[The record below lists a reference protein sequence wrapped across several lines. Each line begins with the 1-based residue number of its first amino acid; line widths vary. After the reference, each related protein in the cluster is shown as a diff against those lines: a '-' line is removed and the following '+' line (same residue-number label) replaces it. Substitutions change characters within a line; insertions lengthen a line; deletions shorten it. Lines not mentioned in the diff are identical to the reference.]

1 MEIIPL
7 FKKRYCYL
15 GLIGFVILVII
26 ISILITA
33 FSKVYY
39 LNLGISTG
47 VWWWNINYDPNI
59 YLPFLKENGITE
71 IYIED
76 ARFSEETSAFIKD
89 ANSKNIK
96 VFLLQGLKDWIL
108 DHTKLTK
115 IIEKYRIFN
124 KNYPNTTYSGLHLD
138 VEPHQFDDF
147 QERRVY
153 YLEKYVQFVYEIV
166 NENPDINIDFDVPFW
181 LHDEIEYN
189 GQTKMVYKH
198 LIDIGNRIFIMSYR
212 DTAEAIVK
220 CAIEELEYAKE
231 KGKMLFLCVETKSSE
246 GEHVS
251 FQEDGKKVMYEE
263 LRKLGNLVN
272 QTYGVSIHHVKTWYD
287 LKN

>member
-108 DHTKLTK
+108 DHTKLTQ

>member
-1 MEIIPL
+1 METIPL

-26 ISILITA
+26 IFIIITA
-33 FSKVYY
+33 SSKVFY

-108 DHTKLTK
+108 DHTELTK
-115 IIEKYRIFN
+115 IIEKYRMFN

-231 KGKMLFLCVETKSSE
+231 KGKMLFLCVETKSTE

>member
-1 MEIIPL
+1 METVPL

-15 GLIGFVILVII
+15 GLIGFVILLII
-26 ISILITA
+26 IFIIITA
-33 FSKVYY
+33 FSKGFY

-47 VWWWNINYDPNI
+47 VWWWNINYEPNI
-59 YLPFLKENGITE
+59 YLPFLKKNGITE
-71 IYIED
+71 IYFED

-108 DHTKLTK
+108 DHTKLTE

-124 KNYPNTTYSGLHLD
+124 KNYPNTKYSGLHLD

-166 NENPDINIDFDVPFW
+166 KENPDINIDFDVPFW
-181 LHDEIEYN
+181 FHDEIKYN

-198 LIDIGNRIFIMSYR
+198 LIDNGNRIFIMSYR

-231 KGKMLFLCVETKSSE
+231 KGKMLFLCVETKSTE

-272 QTYGVSIHHVKTWYD
+272 QTYGVSIHQVKTWYD